1 MNAIIFKEAKMDV
14 DEIISRAH
22 LKLWVLLHY
31 NFSITTFFIWIGV
44 YAQVYVLLWSPKSI
58 GKGHDKHKR
67 RYSKNGMG
75 CNIW

>member
-44 YAQVYVLLWSPKSI
+44 YAQVYVLL
-58 GKGHDKHKR
+58 
-67 RYSKNGMG
+67 
-75 CNIW
+75 